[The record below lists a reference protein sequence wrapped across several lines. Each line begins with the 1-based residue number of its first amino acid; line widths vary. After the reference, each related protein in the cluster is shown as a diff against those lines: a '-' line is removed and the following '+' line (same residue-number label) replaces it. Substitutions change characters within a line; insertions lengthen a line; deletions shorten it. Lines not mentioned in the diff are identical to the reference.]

1 MGIIT
6 LNSYYQTILEMQRK
20 ISYSLLLV
28 FIILTASPVLSQNV
42 PVKKTEIIENIDGTD
57 YYLHF
62 VKEGQTLY
70 NIAKVYNVT
79 VSDIFKT
86 NPAAES
92 GIKTGMVLKIPVKK
106 KAGNKTGTQITSK
119 DDNFFYHIVKPKET
133 FYGLSRSYN
142 VSIDEIKKA
151 NPKLGD
157 VLKEGTVLKIPKHT
171 SNTQI
176 VVTFSKTHRVAAG
189 ETLYGIAKQYNV
201 TIGALKNSNPGLTD
215 KLDIGQVLNI
225 PEQETEPETAS
236 KEETRKKKR
245 QFITHTVVSHETL
258 YQIARNYAVS
268 IDTLMFYNPGLSEYI
283 YTGLKIKIPV
293 INSTKNYI
301 THTAHKNDK
310 LKKIAKKYEI
320 SYSSLTRMNPGVS
333 NKVKKGQV
341 IKIPVTRK
349 EIPEEVK
356 PQEEIQSEPVLTPCL
371 NIANN
376 REKVYN
382 VALMLPLFL
391 EQIDSIVPG
400 ETIPT
405 GFKPFRFVQFYEGF
419 MMAVDSMQKAGM
431 KVNIFTYDVDNT
443 PDKIDK
449 ILQTSELSSMDVI
462 IGPFYGKSFRK
473 VAAFARTYG
482 IKIVNPLSPREE
494 IILNNPFVF
503 KIKPTLAS
511 QSDLLVSYIEKAYPQ
526 SNVLIIR
533 HNKYKFQTFVSY
545 VRNTL
550 NLNRE
555 MRVMIKNDVIESKL
569 DNIEADNKLYTENM
583 LLDREQLQRTPD
595 GSTSFSNMV
604 KEVIYSED
612 SLTGVK
618 LNLSLVRNNVVI
630 VLSEDKSFSQELLSR
645 LNKLSAD
652 YDINVIGLPEWGKFD
667 DLETE
672 PLLNLHLQI
681 FSESYIDYEDENT
694 IEWIKNYRE
703 KFKTEPSVKKYAFD
717 GFDIG
722 WYFLNALYNYGREF
736 EQCFDAMDI
745 TLIHT
750 KFIFKH
756 TPGNGYENT
765 YWNICRFEDYT
776 IVKIPFKNAGTE

>member
-1 MGIIT
+1 M
-6 LNSYYQTILEMQRK
+6 YRRK
-20 ISYSLLLV
+20 ISYSLI
-28 FIILTASPVLSQNV
+28 FIIAIVLTIPALSQNV
-42 PVKKTEIIENIDGTD
+42 SVKKSEIIENIDGTD

-62 VKEGQTLY
+62 VKQGQTLY
-70 NIAKVYNVT
+70 NIAKAYDVT
-79 VSDIFKT
+79 VNDIFKT

-106 KAGNKTGTQITSK
+106 NTRQNTGSQNISK

-142 VSIDEIKKA
+142 VTIDEIKKA
-151 NPKLGD
+151 NPNIGD
-157 VLKEGTVLKIPKHT
+157 VLKEGTVLKIPKHVAGEQTVTT
-171 SNTQI
+171 ST
-176 VVTFSKTHRVAAG
+176 KTHKVQPG

-201 TIGALKNSNPGLTD
+201 TIGALKNTNPGLTD
-215 KLDIGQVLNI
+215 NLKIGQLLKI
-225 PEQETEPETAS
+225 PEQESEAETAS
-236 KEETRKKKR
+236 QKETKKKEP
-245 QFITHTVVSHETL
+245 QFINHTVASHETL
-258 YQIARNYAVS
+258 YQIAMSYAVS
-268 IDTLMFYNPGLSEYI
+268 VDSLMFYNPGLTEYI
-283 YTGLKIKIPV
+283 YTGQKIRIPV
-293 INSTKNYI
+293 NNSNRNYI

-310 LKKIAKKYEI
+310 LKKIAKKYAI
-320 SYSSLTRMNPGVS
+320 NYSRIQQINPGVS

-341 IKIPVTRK
+341 IKIPVVRK
-349 EIPEEVK
+349 EVVKENIPEEVVRPEVVLSPCSK
-356 PQEEIQSEPVLTPCL
+356 IEE
-371 NIANN
+371 N

-391 EQIDSIVPG
+391 EELDSIVPN
-400 ETIPT
+400 ETIPP
-405 GFKPFRFVQFYEGF
+405 GFKPFRFIQFYEGF
-419 MMAVDSMQKAGM
+419 MMAVDSMQNAGM
-431 KVNIFTYDVDNT
+431 KVNLFTYDVDNT
-443 PDKIDK
+443 PEKIDK

-473 VAAFARTYG
+473 VAAFAKTYG

-494 IILNNPFVF
+494 ITLNNPFVF
-503 KIKPTLAS
+503 KIKPTLTS
-511 QSDLLVSYIEKAYPQ
+511 QSDLLVSYIEKEYPT

-555 MRVMIKNDVIESKL
+555 MRVMVKNDVIENKL
-569 DNIEADNKLYTENM
+569 ESIEANNKLYTENT

-630 VLSEDKSFSQELLSR
+630 ILSEDKSFSQELLSR
-645 LNKLSAD
+645 LNKLSSD
-652 YDINVIGLPEWGKFD
+652 YDIDAIGLPEWGKFD

-681 FSESYIDYEDENT
+681 FSEKYIDYDDANT
-694 IEWIKNYRE
+694 INWIKKYRK
-703 KFKTEPSVKKYAFD
+703 KFKTEPSIKKYAFD

-722 WYFLNALYNYGREF
+722 WYFLNALYNYGKEF
-736 EQCFDAMDI
+736 EQCFDAMNI
-745 TLIHT
+745 SLMHT
-750 KFIFKH
+750 KFVFKH

-765 YWNICRFEDYT
+765 YWNICKFQDYGIVRVPFE
-776 IVKIPFKNAGTE
+776 VSKSEQGESFR

>member
-1 MGIIT
+1 
-6 LNSYYQTILEMQRK
+6 MQRRK
-20 ISYSLLLV
+20 ISYSLIL
-28 FIILTASPVLSQNV
+28 IIAILITVPGLSQNV
-42 PVKKTEIIENIDGTD
+42 SVKKTEIIENIDGTD

-62 VKEGQTLY
+62 VKKGQTLY
-70 NIAKVYNVT
+70 NIAKAYNVT
-79 VSDIFKT
+79 VNDIFKT

-92 GIKTGMVLKIPVKK
+92 GIKTDMVLKIPVKTVVEQN
-106 KAGNKTGTQITSK
+106 ANNKTSSK
-119 DDNFFYHIVKPKET
+119 DKNFYYHIVKPKET
-133 FYGLSRSYN
+133 FYGLSRSY
-142 VSIDEIKKA
+142 SITIEEIKNA
-151 NPKLGD
+151 NPGIGD
-157 VLKEGTVLKIPKHT
+157 ILKEGTVLKIPKHT
-171 SNTQI
+171 SKTRT
-176 VVTFSKTHRVAAG
+176 VVNSSKTHRVTAG

-201 TIGALKNSNPGLTD
+201 TIGAIKNANPGLTD
-215 KLDIGQVLNI
+215 KLDIGQVLKI
-225 PEQETEPETAS
+225 PEQETEAETVLQE
-236 KEETRKKKR
+236 KVRKKKP

-258 YQIARNYAVS
+258 YQIARNYAVG
-268 IDTLMFYNPGLSEYI
+268 IDTLMLYNPGLSEYI
-283 YTGLKIKIPV
+283 YTGQKIKIPV
-293 INSTKNYI
+293 THSTKNYI

-310 LKKIAKKYEI
+310 LKKIAKKYDI
-320 SYSSLTRMNPGVS
+320 SYTSLTQINPGIS

-341 IKIPVTRK
+341 IKIPVTRQ
-349 EIPEEVK
+349 EIPEKTEQ
-356 PQEEIQSEPVLTPCL
+356 QEEIQPEPVLGPCSD
-371 NIANN
+371 IAGN

-382 VALMLPLFL
+382 VALMLPLYL

-400 ETIPT
+400 ETIPS
-405 GFKPFRFVQFYEGF
+405 GFKPFRFIQFYEGF
-419 MMAVDSMQKAGM
+419 MMAVDSMKKAGM
-431 KVNIFTYDVDNT
+431 NVNIFTYDVDNT
-443 PDKIDK
+443 PEKIDK

-462 IGPFYGKSFRK
+462 IGPFYARSFRK
-473 VAAFARTYG
+473 VAAFAKTYG
-482 IKIVNPLSPREE
+482 IKIINPLSSREE

-511 QSDLLVSYIEKAYPQ
+511 QSDLLASYIEKAYPE
-526 SNVLIIR
+526 SNILIVR

-555 MRVMIKNDVIESKL
+555 MHVMIKNDVIESKL
-569 DNIEADNKLYTENM
+569 KSIEANNKLYTENM
-583 LLDREQLQRTPD
+583 LLDREQLQRTPE
-595 GSTSFSNMV
+595 GSTTFSNMV

-630 VLSEDKSFSQELLSR
+630 ILSEDKSFSQELLSR

-652 YDINVIGLPEWGKFD
+652 YDINAIGLPEWGKFD

-681 FSESYIDYEDENT
+681 FSESYIDYEDNNT
-694 IEWIKNYRE
+694 LDWIKSYRE

-736 EQCFDAMDI
+736 EQCIDNMDI
-745 TLIHT
+745 TLMHT
-750 KFIFKH
+750 KFKFKH
-756 TPGNGYENT
+756 TPGNGFENT

-776 IVKIPFKNAGTE
+776 IVKIPFEETEPQE